1 MSAPERPLGTTLH
14 RTWPFECVVLRGATP
29 ADLAAALRDA
39 EQSVAADAA
48 TPLAVSARDLSTRFG
63 TGRLTAAFV
72 ADTRATLAER
82 LRLARERIAA
92 GAARIE
98 EDGVHHEREPRG
110 APGRTVWLFDGAHA
124 VGPGLFRDLAVWL
137 PGFVEAFDHAAGQE
151 ADPGRVA
158 DFLFGP
164 EGAAREAGAAD
175 ALWRARLA
183 LAAGGVLSRWLLR
196 LMPPPARALGGPGAG
211 RPWLDTRAFT
221 PERLEACDLEAVA
234 APPTG
239 RWDDLL
245 AGLALE
251 TGSVVAHLGPGPA
264 PGGPPGLVG
273 LVRAGAD
280 GLFAF
285 LDGLARLAAAGVAVD
300 LGPLFD
306 VRGLSVAKAEGTSA
320 PSTRTF
326 IFQPRSPRFDPRVVT
341 LPAAGAIAPARASRA
356 APMPDGVMPPGA
368 LRAAA
373 PGSGDERADIVLQHL
388 ETMRLFLDQH
398 QAAVRLFY
406 GATGGAGV
414 TPAGTPHR
422 ESMPLPSVTAA
433 PAPGPMLH
441 QVLELIP
448 GERLRAAARYDVNE
462 AVFLRQ
468 HTPNVSA
475 VSSLDPAAFGLPV
488 MPLTFSM
495 EALAEAAALLLPGR
509 VVTGFERL
517 DAARWMTFERD
528 AVDVG
533 ITAEV
538 VTPGE
543 RLEVA
548 AAIFDPAN
556 PRRVY
561 LSGRVVLERDYPP
574 APAAPEFSDP
584 DAVDCDWSTG
594 EIYPRRGFHGPML
607 RAITRI
613 GRHGPTGMTGELT
626 VLPRAPLF
634 ASEPRPAFRIDPV
647 LLDSLGMGLGIWT
660 WRDEM
665 NGVYPVPFRVGRIR
679 IYGPPLPEAERLR
692 MQVQVTRNRDGLI
705 AADLSAARADGR
717 LHAAADDW
725 EDYVYR
731 LPLAVHRI
739 ARDPFGQRIAAPVD
753 PAPAGARSLAVA
765 GSPSGTPWNDVAL
778 VEFPDLAPGFFTAA
792 EGIWEKIL
800 AFYWLGP
807 AERREWAQQGGD
819 PGRRI
824 AWLTGRA
831 ALKDAIRTLLAAR
844 GRSVGPYDLPIRT
857 ASDGRPVADGFPL
870 ALAARG
876 ERVWAAA
883 ADASRGA
890 LGLAVEAPDAMNDA
904 VAGAVFGPEDLRR
917 LYRLGGDWPARA
929 WCAKRAAAAAAGPE
943 AASDLR
949 AFAIEEIDPPSG
961 ALRMR
966 APGRWPAV
974 TGSAPPT
981 GAAPVI
987 EAATTRRGGLVV
999 AVCRIPGA
1007 SVRA

>member
-1 MSAPERPLGTTLH
+1 MSAPERPLATTLH
-14 RTWPFECVVLRGATP
+14 RTWPAECVVLRAATP
-29 ADLAAALRDA
+29 ADLVAALRAA
-39 EQSVAADAA
+39 EESAAADAA
-48 TPLAVSARDLSTRFG
+48 TPLAVAARALSARFG
-63 TGRLTAAFV
+63 SGPLTAAIV
-72 ADTRATLAER
+72 ADTRATLAAR

-92 GAARIE
+92 GAARID
-98 EDGVHHEREPRG
+98 EDGVHHEREPRA

-137 PGFVEAFDHAAGQE
+137 PGFVEAFDRAAAQD

-164 EGAAREAGAAD
+164 DGAAQDAGAAD
-175 ALWRARLA
+175 PLMRARLA

-196 LMPPPARALGGPGAG
+196 LLPPPARALGGPGAG

-221 PERLEACDLEAVA
+221 PERLETCDLDAVA

-239 RWDDLL
+239 RWEDLL
-245 AGLALE
+245 AGPALE
-251 TGSVVAHLGPGPA
+251 SGSVVVHLGPGPA
-264 PGGPPGLVG
+264 PGGHPGPVG
-273 LVRAGAD
+273 LVRTNAD

-285 LDGLARLAAAGVAVD
+285 LDGLARLAAAGLPVD
-300 LGPLFD
+300 PGPLFD
-306 VRGLSVAKAEGTSA
+306 VRGLAGAQTDGTGKPSA
-320 PSTRTF
+320 RSFT
-326 IFQPRSPRFDPRVVT
+326 FQPRSPRFDPRVVT
-341 LPAAGAIAPARASRA
+341 LPAAGAIAPGRASRA
-356 APMPDGVMPPGA
+356 ATMPDDLGRPAPP
-368 LRAAA
+368 RDAA
-373 PGSGDERADIVLQHL
+373 PGPDDERAEIVLQHL

-406 GATGGAGV
+406 GAAGAAGA
-414 TPAGTPHR
+414 TPAGWPRPGSTPV
-422 ESMPLPSVTAA
+422 PAVTAA
-433 PAPGPMLH
+433 PGPGPMLH

-448 GERLRAAARYDVNE
+448 GERLRASARHDVNE
-462 AVFLRQ
+462 ALFLRQ
-468 HTPNVSA
+468 HTPNVPA
-475 VSSLDPAAFGLPV
+475 VSSLDPDAFGLPV

-495 EALAEAAALLLPGR
+495 EALAEAAALLLPGH
-509 VVTGFERL
+509 VVTGFESL
-517 DAARWMTFERD
+517 DAARWMTFERG

-543 RLEVA
+543 RVEVA
-548 AAIFDPAN
+548 AAIFDPAD

-634 ASEPRPAFRIDPV
+634 ASEPRPAFQIDPV

-679 IYGPPLPEAERLR
+679 LYGPPLAEGERLR
-692 MQVQVTRNRDGLI
+692 MQVRVTRNRDGLI

-739 ARDPFGQRIAAPVD
+739 ARDPFGQRISAPVD
-753 PAPAGARSLAVA
+753 AA
-765 GSPSGTPWNDVAL
+765 PSGIPWNDVAL
-778 VEFPDLAPGFFTAA
+778 VEFPDLPPGFFTAA

-807 AERREWAQQGGD
+807 AERRAWAQQGGD

-824 AWLTGRA
+824 AWLIGRA
-831 ALKDAIRTLLAAR
+831 ALKDAMRSLAAAR
-844 GRSVGPYDLPIRT
+844 GRKIGPYDLPIG
-857 ASDGRPVADGFPL
+857 AAGDGRPVADGFSL

-883 ADASRGA
+883 ADAARGA
-890 LGLAVEAPDAMNDA
+890 LGLAVESPDAMDDA
-904 VAGAVFGPEDLRR
+904 VAGAAFGPEELRR
-917 LYRLGGDWPARA
+917 LHGLGGDWPVRA

-943 AASDLR
+943 AAADLR
-949 AFAIEEIDPPSG
+949 AFAIEEIDPAGG
-961 ALRMR
+961 ALRMT
-966 APGRWPAV
+966 APGRRPMETGNDPA
-974 TGSAPPT
+974 TGGAP
-981 GAAPVI
+981 AI
-987 EAATTRRGGLVV
+987 EAATSRRGGLIV
-999 AVCRIPGA
+999 ALCRIPAA
-1007 SVRA
+1007 SIRA

>member
-1 MSAPERPLGTTLH
+1 MSAPERPLATTLH
-14 RTWPFECVVLRGATP
+14 RTWPFECVVLRAATP
-29 ADLAAALRDA
+29 AELGAALRGA
-39 EQSVAADAA
+39 EESVAAGGA
-48 TPLAVSARDLSTRFG
+48 TPLAVAARDLCARFG
-63 TGRLTAAFV
+63 SGLLAAAIV
-72 ADTRATLAER
+72 ADTRATLTAR

-92 GAARIE
+92 GAARIDA
-98 EDGVHHEREPRG
+98 DGVHHEREPRG
-110 APGRTVWLFDGAHA
+110 DPGRTVWLCDGAHA
-124 VGPGLFRDLAVWL
+124 VGPGLFRELAVWL
-137 PGFVEAFDHAAGQE
+137 PGFVEAFDRVAAQDD
-151 ADPGRVA
+151 DPGRVA

-164 EGAAREAGAAD
+164 EGAAQDAGSAD
-175 ALWRARLA
+175 AGTRARLA

-196 LMPPPARALGGPGAG
+196 LLPPPARALGGPGAG
-211 RPWLDTRAFT
+211 RPWLDTRVFT
-221 PERLEACDLEAVA
+221 PERLEACDLDAVA
-234 APPTG
+234 APPTW

-251 TGSVVAHLGPGPA
+251 TGSVLVHIGPGPA
-264 PGGPPGLVG
+264 PGGPSDPVG
-273 LVRAGAD
+273 LVRANVD

-285 LDGLARLAAAGVAVD
+285 LDGLARLAAAGLPVD

-306 VRGLSVAKAEGTSA
+306 LRGLPGATPDRTGA

-341 LPAAGAIAPARASRA
+341 LPAAGVIAPARAARA
-356 APMPDGVMPPGA
+356 ATVPDQLMPPGTP
-368 LRAAA
+368 RDA
-373 PGSGDERADIVLQHL
+373 PPGPGDERAEIVLQHL

-406 GATGGAGV
+406 GAAGTGGA
-414 TPAGTPHR
+414 PAGMTRAEPA
-422 ESMPLPSVTAA
+422 PVPTVTAA
-433 PAPGPMLH
+433 PAPGPMLQH
-441 QVLELIP
+441 IVEMIP
-448 GERLRAAARYDVNE
+448 GGRLTAAARYDVDE

-475 VSSLDPAAFGLPV
+475 VSSLDPDAFGLPV

-495 EALAEAAALLLPGR
+495 EALAEAAALLAPGR
-509 VVTGFERL
+509 VVTGFESL
-517 DAARWMTFERD
+517 EAARWMTFERD

-548 AAIFDPAN
+548 AAIFDPAD

-561 LSGRVVLERDYPP
+561 LSGRVVLERGYPP
-574 APAAPEFSDP
+574 APAAPQFSDP
-584 DAVDCDWSTG
+584 GAVDCDWSAG

-613 GRHGPTGMTGELT
+613 GRHGAAGMTGELT

-679 IYGPPLPEAERLR
+679 IYGPPLPEGERLR

-705 AADLSAARADGR
+705 AADLTAARADGR

-753 PAPAGARSLAVA
+753 AAPSGA
-765 GSPSGTPWNDVAL
+765 GSPAAAASSSGIPWNDVAL

-807 AERREWAQQGGD
+807 AERREWARQGGD

-824 AWLTGRA
+824 AWLTERA

-844 GRSVGPYDLPIRT
+844 GRRVGPYDLPIRYT
-857 ASDGRPVADGFPL
+857 GDGRPAADGFSL

-883 ADASRGA
+883 ADATRGA
-890 LGLAVEAPDAMNDA
+890 LGLAVEAPEEMNDA
-904 VAGAVFGPEDLRR
+904 IAGTVFAPDELRR
-917 LYRLGGDWPARA
+917 LHRLGGDWPARA

-943 AASDLR
+943 AAPDLR
-949 AFAIEEIDPPSG
+949 GFSIEDIDPAGG
-961 ALRMR
+961 ALRMK
-966 APGRWPAV
+966 APARWPAA
-974 TGSAPPT
+974 TGSAPAT
-981 GAAPVI
+981 GGAPAI
-987 EAATTRRGGLVV
+987 EAATSRHGELVV
-999 AVCRIPGA
+999 ALCRIPGA
-1007 SVRA
+1007 SFRA

>member
-1 MSAPERPLGTTLH
+1 MSAPERPLAPTLH
-14 RTWPFECVVLRGATP
+14 RTWPFECVVLRAATP
-29 ADLAAALRDA
+29 ADLVAALRDA
-39 EQSVAADAA
+39 EESVAADHA
-48 TPLAVSARDLSTRFG
+48 TPLAVAARALCARCGS
-63 TGRLTAAFV
+63 GRLAAAIV
-72 ADTRATLAER
+72 ADTRATLAAR

-92 GAARIE
+92 GAARID

-137 PGFVEAFDHAAGQE
+137 PGFVEAFDRVAAQD

-164 EGAAREAGAAD
+164 DGAAQDADAAD
-175 ALWRARLA
+175 ARMRARLA
-183 LAAGGVLSRWLLR
+183 LAAGGALGRWLLR

-211 RPWLDTRAFT
+211 GPWLDTRAFT
-221 PERLEACDLEAVA
+221 PERLEACDLDAVA

-251 TGSVVAHLGPGPA
+251 SGSVVVHLGPGPA
-264 PGGPPGLVG
+264 PGGHPGPVG
-273 LVRAGAD
+273 LVRTNAD

-285 LDGLARLAAAGVAVD
+285 LDGLARLAAAGLPVD
-300 LGPLFD
+300 PGPLFD
-306 VRGLSVAKAEGTSA
+306 VRGLAVAKTDGTGKPSA
-320 PSTRTF
+320 RSFT
-326 IFQPRSPRFDPRVVT
+326 FQPRSPRFDPRVVT
-341 LPAAGAIAPARASRA
+341 LPAAGAIAPARVARSSTMPDEAGRPA
-356 APMPDGVMPPGA
+356 APRD
-368 LRAAA
+368 AA
-373 PGSGDERADIVLQHL
+373 PGPADERAEIVLQHL

-406 GATGGAGV
+406 GATGAADAAPAGWPRPGA
-414 TPAGTPHR
+414 TPAPA
-422 ESMPLPSVTAA
+422 VTAA

-441 QVLELIP
+441 RVLELIP
-448 GERLRAAARYDVNE
+448 GERLRASARYDVNE

-475 VSSLDPAAFGLPV
+475 VSSLDPGAFGLPV

-538 VTPGE
+538 VTSGE

-548 AAIFDPAN
+548 AAIFDPAD
-556 PRRVY
+556 PRRAY
-561 LSGRVVLERDYPP
+561 LSGRVVLERVYAP

-634 ASEPRPAFRIDPV
+634 ASEPRPAFQVDPV

-679 IYGPPLPEAERLR
+679 IYGPPLPEGERLR
-692 MQVQVTRNRDGLI
+692 MQVRVTRNRDGLI
-705 AADLSAARADGR
+705 AAGLSAARADGR

-739 ARDPFGQRIAAPVD
+739 ARDPFGQRIAAPVE
-753 PAPAGARSLAVA
+753 PAPTGI
-765 GSPSGTPWNDVAL
+765 PWNDVAL
-778 VEFPDLAPGFFTAA
+778 VEFPDLPPGFFTAA

-807 AERREWAQQGGD
+807 AERRAWAQQGGD

-824 AWLTGRA
+824 AWLIGRA
-831 ALKDAIRTLLAAR
+831 ALKDAMRSLPAAR
-844 GRSVGPYDLPIRT
+844 GRQVGPYDLPIQAAR
-857 ASDGRPVADGFPL
+857 DGRPVADGFSL
-870 ALAARG
+870 ALAMRG

-890 LGLAVEAPDAMNDA
+890 LGLAVEAPDAMSDA
-904 VAGAVFGPEDLRR
+904 VAGAVFSPEELRR
-917 LYRLGGDWPARA
+917 LHGLGGDWPARA

-949 AFAIEEIDPPSG
+949 AFAIEEIDPAGG
-961 ALRMR
+961 ALRMK
-966 APGRWPAV
+966 AAGRWPAAS
-974 TGSAPPT
+974 GGAP
-981 GAAPVI
+981 AI
-987 EAATTRRGGLVV
+987 EAATSRRGDLVV
-999 AVCRIPGA
+999 ALCRIPGT
-1007 SVRA
+1007 SIRT